1 MTQLCLWSQKP
12 SPHTCWLSTARMLK
26 NSHKKKICPHGGSHF
41 SKRRSESENYNRY
54 QRDNSKNDTQSE
66 NDDTKVKSEE
76 KLETTI
82 KTVEAKIIARDDEVK
97 AIEKTLEEF
106 RARKEKQ
113 IDRKIETKASI
124 TLPHP
129 FATTFHIFIL
139 TFNIL
144 CLFPIFLIA
153 IHLYQFTIYSHLE
166 TSVIAK
172 HFIHDRQTQPKQKAT
187 AKALAST
194 DSIRPFK
201 FPEKPPDSHHRNLP
215 WNLLV
220 PKYLLSGQIRKSGND
235 PYHHLLIFN
244 YLDSSR

>member
-1 MTQLCLWSQKP
+1 MK
-12 SPHTCWLSTARMLK
+12 
-26 NSHKKKICPHGGSHF
+26 
-41 SKRRSESENYNRY
+41 SK
-54 QRDNSKNDTQSE
+54 
-66 NDDTKVKSEE
+66 E
-76 KLETTI
+76 KLETTL
-82 KTVEAKIIARDDEVK
+82 KTVEAKIIARADEVK

-144 CLFPIFLIA
+144 ILFPIFLIA
-153 IHLYQFTIYSHLE
+153 IHLYQFTILKYSHLE
-166 TSVIAK
+166 ISVIAK
-172 HFIHDRQTQPKQKAT
+172 HFIHGRQTQPRQKAT

-201 FPEKPPDSHHRNLP
+201 VPEKPPDSRSRNLP
-215 WNLLV
+215 RNLLV
-220 PKYLLSGQIRKSGND
+220 PRYLLSGQIRKSEND
-235 PYHHLLIFN
+235 LYHDSFILH
-244 YLDSSR
+244 YLDPSR

>member
-1 MTQLCLWSQKP
+1 M
-12 SPHTCWLSTARMLK
+12 
-26 NSHKKKICPHGGSHF
+26 
-41 SKRRSESENYNRY
+41 KRER
-54 QRDNSKNDTQSE
+54 
-66 NDDTKVKSEE
+66 

-82 KTVEAKIIARDDEVK
+82 KTMEAKIIARDDEVK

-144 CLFPIFLIA
+144 FLFPIFLIA
-153 IHLYQFTIYSHLE
+153 IHLNQFTIYSHLE

-220 PKYLLSGQIRKSGND
+220 PKYLLSGQIRKSEND